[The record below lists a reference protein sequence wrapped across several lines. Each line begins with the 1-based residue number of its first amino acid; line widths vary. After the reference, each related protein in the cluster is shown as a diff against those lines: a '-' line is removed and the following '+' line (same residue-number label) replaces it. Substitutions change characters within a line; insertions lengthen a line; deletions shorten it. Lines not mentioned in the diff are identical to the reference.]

1 MENSSGEKG
10 CNNFVMKNS
19 FKVLFSII
27 CLYVIIAKIYA
38 IVYNLFYYRS
48 DLFFYFVDLITICYS
63 VVLLLLFWK
72 KTNKIRN
79 KTIWILMILASI
91 FIQIFVGLLNYLSKD
106 PREDRIRVLWTFDI
120 PNLMSLFVMLFL
132 MIIILKKNN
141 S

>member
-1 MENSSGEKG
+1 
-10 CNNFVMKNS
+10 MKNS

-27 CLYVIIAKIYA
+27 CLYVIIAKLYA
-38 IVYNLFYYRS
+38 IAYNLFYYRS

-91 FIQIFVGLLNYLSKD
+91 FIQTFVGLLNYLSKD

>member
-1 MENSSGEKG
+1 
-10 CNNFVMKNS
+10 MKNS

-38 IVYNLFYYRS
+38 IEYNLFYYRS

-63 VVLLLLFWK
+63 VVLLLLFWR